1 MAPLRR
7 YLRITKYSVLECR
20 IYLDNPALT
29 QSWLLNPR
37 DPILPKVI
45 KSVRPLVLPKLRE
58 EQERDRMKKKSKKRS
73 IKDVVVQD
81 DFEVSIFLTETD
93 TRHSLLHKKKHFRD
107 KVQTKLTSNSSKL
120 TGGAHDAPIVVD
132 GDEFILE
139 AADGDDDVPM
149 IREEDDN
156 QNTINL
162 DDIPA
167 IDETTRNSAPANR
180 RPKRQRQTSGEI
192 EGAAVPSGVDP
203 NIVETI
209 DTDSSDGQLFVG
221 DGEDDDGSDSDTAV
235 GRPPP
240 SKRRRE
246 KAAAQSTDGADDKK
260 KMAMDISYEGFA
272 IYGRVLCLVVKRREG
287 GGKSGSFTMPTGGKS
302 QAAGRPRGQA
312 MMENWISS
320 TQLPDEAGAG
330 DEETSLAS

>member
-45 KSVRPLVLPKLRE
+45 ESVRPLVLPKLRE
-58 EQERDRMKKKSKKRS
+58 EQERDRMKKKNKKRS
-73 IKDVVVQD
+73 IKDVVVQAD

-120 TGGAHDAPIVVD
+120 TGGAHDAPIDVD
-132 GDEFILE
+132 GDEILQE
-139 AADGDDDVPM
+139 AAGGDDDVTL
-149 IREEDDN
+149 IREEEDD
-156 QNTINL
+156 QNAINL

-167 IDETTRNSAPANR
+167 IDETTTNSAPANR
-180 RPKRQRQTSGEI
+180 RPKRRRQTSGEI
-192 EGAAVPSGVDP
+192 EGAAVPSEVDP
-203 NIVETI
+203 DVVETI
-209 DTDSSDGQLFVG
+209 DTDSSDDQLFIG
-221 DGEDDDGSDSDTAV
+221 DGEDDDDDSDTAV

-246 KAAAQSTDGADDKK
+246 KAAAQDTDGPDDKK

-287 GGKSGSFTMPTGGKS
+287 GGKGGGLAMPTGGKS

-330 DEETSLAS
+330 DEDAIMAS

>member
-45 KSVRPLVLPKLRE
+45 ESVRPLVLPKLRE
-58 EQERDRMKKKSKKRS
+58 EQERDRMKKRSKKRT
-73 IKDVVVQD
+73 IKDVVAQD

-107 KVQTKLTSNSSKL
+107 KVQTKLTSNSSRL
-120 TGGAHDAPIVVD
+120 TGGAHDAPIDVH
-132 GDEFILE
+132 GDETLHE
-139 AADGDDDVPM
+139 AAGGFDDGVPL
-149 IREEDDN
+149 IRQEEDD
-156 QNTINL
+156 QNAINL

-167 IDETTRNSAPANR
+167 IDETTTYSAPANR
-180 RPKRQRQTSGEI
+180 RPKRRRQTSGEL
-192 EGAAVPSGVDP
+192 EGAANPSEVDP
-203 NIVETI
+203 DVIETI
-209 DTDSSDGQLFVG
+209 DTDSSDDQLFVG
-221 DGEDDDGSDSDTAV
+221 DGDDDDDSGTAV

-246 KAAAQSTDGADDKK
+246 KAAAQDIDGSDDKK
-260 KMAMDISYEGFA
+260 KLGMDISYEGFA

-287 GGKSGSFTMPTGGKS
+287 VGKGGGLAMPTSGKS

-312 MMENWISS
+312 IMENWISS
-320 TQLPDEAGAG
+320 TQLPDEVGGG
-330 DEETSLAS
+330 DEEAFLAS